1 MAILNAI
8 TLICFI
14 WLMVKGFRYGE
25 VPTNL
30 YLLVLFLHLLSY
42 VLTFETSKLCVI
54 GTLILYYI
62 GMTTYNKGLGI
73 ASLVGMLLLLFLNL
87 LI

>member
-8 TLICFI
+8 TMIFFI

-30 YLLVLFLHLLSY
+30 YLLVLFLHLLLY
-42 VLTFETSKLCVI
+42 VLTFETSKLIIV
-54 GTLILYYI
+54 GSLILYYI
-62 GMTTYNKGLGI
+62 GIKTNSTGISI
-73 ASLVGMLLLLFLNL
+73 ASLIGMLLLLFLNL
-87 LI
+87 II

>member
-1 MAILNAI
+1 MAILNVI
-8 TLICFI
+8 TIGCFI
-14 WLMVKGFRYGE
+14 WLMIKGIRYGE

-30 YLLVLFLHLLSY
+30 YLLVLFLHLLLY
-42 VLTFETSKLCVI
+42 VLTFEISKLLVV

-62 GMTTYNKGLGI
+62 GMTTYSKGISI